1 MERIETGIK
10 DCFIIKPNVHG
21 DARGYFFESY
31 SKRSFLEISG
41 LDIEFIQDNQALS
54 GYGTLRGLHFQKGDA
69 AQAKLVRVMQGRV
82 VDVAVDL
89 RKDSDT
95 YGLHVAVELSAEN
108 NLQLFVPRGFAHGYS
123 VLEPDTIFVYKCDN
137 LYNKSAEGGLI
148 YNDPQLKIDW
158 RLPTK
163 DMLLSEKDTVWPTM
177 KNLGNIG

>member
-1 MERIETGIK
+1 MELIATKLK
-10 DCFIIKPNVHG
+10 DCFILKPNVFT

-31 SKRSFLEISG
+31 SKRSFQEISG

-89 RKDSDT
+89 RKGSDT
-95 YGLHVAVELSAEN
+95 FGLHVAVELSAEN

-137 LYNKSAEGGLI
+137 WYNKGAEGGLI

-163 DMLLSEKDTVWPTM
+163 DMLLSEKDTRWPTI
-177 KNLGNIG
+177 KNLGDIG

>member
-31 SKRSFLEISG
+31 SKRSFQEISG

-95 YGLHVAVELSAEN
+95 FGLHVAVELSAEN

-163 DMLLSEKDTVWPTM
+163 DMLLSEKDTLWPTM

>member
-1 MERIETGIK
+1 MERIETGIN
-10 DCFIIKPNVHG
+10 DCFIIKPKIHG

-31 SKRSFLEISG
+31 SKRIFQEISG

-89 RKDSDT
+89 RQGSDT
-95 YGLHVAVELSAEN
+95 FGHHVAVELSAEN

-137 LYNKSAEGGLI
+137 LYNKSEEGGLI

-158 RLPTK
+158 RLPLA
-163 DMLLSEKDTVWPTM
+163 DILLSEKDTLWPTL
-177 KNLGNIG
+177 KNLGDIG

>member
-31 SKRSFLEISG
+31 SKRSFQEISG

-82 VDVAVDL
+82 LDVAVDL

-163 DMLLSEKDTVWPTM
+163 DMLLSEKDTLWPTM

>member
-31 SKRSFLEISG
+31 SKRSFQEISG

-163 DMLLSEKDTVWPTM
+163 DMLLSEKDTLWPTM

>member
-31 SKRSFLEISG
+31 SKRSFQEISG

-89 RKDSDT
+89 RKGSDT
-95 YGLHVAVELSAEN
+95 FGLHVAVELSAEN

-163 DMLLSEKDTVWPTM
+163 DMLLSEKDTRWPTI
-177 KNLGNIG
+177 KNLGDIG

>member
-1 MERIETGIK
+1 MFYHQAKCTWRCQG
-10 DCFIIKPNVHG
+10 V
-21 DARGYFFESY
+21 FFESY
-31 SKRSFLEISG
+31 SKRSFQEISG

-95 YGLHVAVELSAEN
+95 FGLHVAVELSAEN

-163 DMLLSEKDTVWPTM
+163 DMLLSEKDTLWPTM